1 MAGITNVTPECTSIT
16 ELRICLKPLIRK
28 MYQSYGIM
36 YPDYIS
42 VSFLHCATTDY
53 SYLSSKTYL
62 ASFRQNRLK
71 REHNSHVSEHIG
83 VIMHPM
89 SVLPRV

>member
-28 MYQSYGIM
+28 MYQSYGFM

-53 SYLSSKTYL
+53 SYLCEKETQIWKYT
-62 ASFRQNRLK
+62 RQTLLK
-71 REHNSHVSEHIG
+71 NTTAI
-83 VIMHPM
+83 
-89 SVLPRV
+89 SVLKHDTRLSA

>member
-42 VSFLHCATTDY
+42 ESFLLRATTVY
-53 SYLSSKTYL
+53 GYLCKKEILYGNI
-62 ASFRQNRLK
+62 RGR
-71 REHNSHVSEHIG
+71 HY
-83 VIMHPM
+83 
-89 SVLPRV
+89 